1 MLSNARSGVH
11 RQYGHDP
18 SRMER
23 GDHFFVMVGQL
34 LDDAMIGGLEVRLTL
49 TDGSVV
55 EGVPVTPASDPA
67 STDELDGTGYPHSI
81 DLAGTR
87 VELDAVRQAMI
98 SYPGS
103 DG

>member
-1 MLSNARSGVH
+1 MARS
-11 RQYGHDP
+11 
-18 SRMER
+18 E
-23 GDHFFVMVGQL
+23 HFFVMVGQL
-34 LDDAMIGGLEVRLTL
+34 LDNAMIGGLEVRLTL

-67 STDELDGTGYPHSI
+67 NADELDHTGYPHSI

-87 VELDAVRQAMI
+87 VELATVRQATI

-103 DG
+103 DA